1 MNNISPEKQRELEKK
16 SSAIS
21 LSDMEMFIFPDLI
34 FSLVLA
40 NIMSPILWRWRDDPW
55 FTEFNKRGSVAR
67 INRLKQYIMDHY
79 TFNLDLETWGLTTQ
93 EKELARFNSFIDRET
108 LSKSNALFGY
118 EGDKYYFDI
127 DIRRHF
133 GLDKYNTNVIPYW
146 KTETLE
152 AMTAFSKKPGYNTGA
167 GECVSLAALYAAALF
182 VVLDI
187 PLEQIYLM
195 ATPLHSQNFV
205 DLGDGIITNNRR
217 IVTKNM
223 WFNGTELSAQARRA
237 IEHENITFVTHCS
250 GWIHTIYDT
259 ATISKATIESFS
271 TKLTNYLATSLTPE
285 ILGNFLRQYPEAQ
298 NCFVVKYIINGHL
311 HYLPLSRAF
320 AYERD
325 TPFKVTDNTRQ
336 QLLATIDQEEM
347 HSAICQQ
354 CIVLDDLENY
364 LRQYPVDINSEDDI
378 ARLEQRLSSNCIN
391 IKETLKHLIAFCKTT
406 PRLPKHSEKQFI
418 SQGTPLGIVPGMS
431 RDEIIKRVYAIKDEN
446 EYCKMA
452 LYAWR
457 DLRNTEL
464 EPFIKAALERNP
476 VCIEATQEFVDDTA
490 LCNAITTKLT
500 NESIYEETFRLAQPD
515 EVWNYQ
521 CGDGLEQAIM
531 LATILKARNP
541 DSAIEI
547 TIANNVATL
556 TRNGETL
563 FTAKTQKTISTNLIK
578 F

>member
-1 MNNISPEKQRELEKK
+1 MNTQEASKQRELEKK
-16 SSAIS
+16 SSAIT

-40 NIMSPILWRWRDDPW
+40 NIMSPILWRWREDPW
-55 FTEFNKRGSVAR
+55 FTQFNKRGEVAR

-133 GLDKYNTNVIPYW
+133 GLDKYNINVIPYW

-152 AMTAFSKKPGYNTGA
+152 AMTAFSHKPGYNTGA

-187 PLEQIYLM
+187 PLEKIYLM

-205 DLGDGIITNNRR
+205 DLGEGIITNNRR

-237 IEHENITFVTHCS
+237 IEHERITFVTHVS

-259 ATISKATIESFS
+259 ATISRDVIKNFS
-271 TKLTNYLATSLTPE
+271 SKLTNYLATNLTPE

-298 NCFVVKYIINGHL
+298 NCFVVKHTINGHA

-320 AYERD
+320 AYEKD
-325 TPFKVTDNTRQ
+325 TPFKVTDNTRP

-347 HSAICQQ
+347 HSACCSQ
-354 CIVLDDLENY
+354 CIVLDDLEAY
-364 LRQYPVDINSEDDI
+364 LRQYPIDINSKEDI
-378 ARLEQRLSSNCIN
+378 ERLEQRLCSKCLN
-391 IKETLKHLIAFCKTT
+391 IKQTLNHLISFCKTL
-406 PRLPKHSEKQFI
+406 PRIPDY
-418 SQGTPLGIVPGMS
+418 SQKKFVAQGDTLEIVPGMS
-431 RDEIIKRVYAIKDEN
+431 REQIIERVYALKDKN
-446 EYCKMA
+446 EYCRMA

-457 DLRNTEL
+457 DLRDTEL
-464 EPFIKAALERNP
+464 EPFMKAALERNP
-476 VCIEATQEFVDDTA
+476 VCIEGTNHCEDEAA
-490 LCNAITTKLT
+490 LCELLSRELQAK
-500 NESIYEETFRLAQPD
+500 SIYEEEFRLAQPD
-515 EVWNYQ
+515 EVWNYRT
-521 CGDGLEQAIM
+521 GDGLEQAIM
-531 LATILKARNP
+531 LACILKARTPEQALTIKTEKGIVSLLRDDTNIF
-541 DSAIEI
+541 SAK
-547 TIANNVATL
+547 
-556 TRNGETL
+556 
-563 FTAKTQKTISTNLIK
+563 TAKSISTDLIQI
-578 F
+578 

>member
-1 MNNISPEKQRELEKK
+1 MKEITPEQQRELEKK

-40 NIMSPILWRWRDDPW
+40 NIMSPILWRWREDPW
-55 FTEFNKRGSVAR
+55 FTEFNKRGTVAR

-93 EKELARFNSFIDRET
+93 EKELARFNSFIDRDT

-152 AMTAFSKKPGYNTGA
+152 AMTAFSRKPGYSTGA

-195 ATPLHSQNFV
+195 ATPLHSQNFI
-205 DLGDGIITNNRR
+205 DLGEGIITNNRR

-237 IEHENITFVTHCS
+237 IEHERITFVTHCS

-259 ATISKATIESFS
+259 ATISKDAIKSFS
-271 TKLTNYLATSLTPE
+271 TKLTDYLATSLTPE
-285 ILGNFLRQYPEAQ
+285 ILGNFLRQYPDAQ
-298 NCFVVKYIINGHL
+298 NCFVVKYVINGHL

-325 TPFKVTDNTRQ
+325 TPFKVTDNTRP
-336 QLLATIDQEEM
+336 QLLANIDQEEM
-347 HSAICQQ
+347 HSAICSQ
-354 CIVLDDLENY
+354 CIVLDDLESY
-364 LRQYPVDINSEDDI
+364 LRQYPVDINSQEDI
-378 ARLEQRLSSNCIN
+378 ARLEQRLCTKCMD
-391 IKETLKHLIAFCKTT
+391 IKETLQHLIAFCKTT
-406 PRLPKHSEKQFI
+406 PRLPKHSDKQFV
-418 SQGTPLGIVPGMS
+418 SQGTPLDITPGMG
-431 RDEIIKRVYAIKDEN
+431 REEIIKRVYELKEEN

-457 DLRNTEL
+457 DLSNTEL
-464 EPFIKAALERNP
+464 EPFMKAALERNP
-476 VCIEATQEFVDDTA
+476 VCIEETKQFTDEKA
-490 LCNAITTKLT
+490 LCEAIASTIT
-500 NESIYEETFRLAQPD
+500 NESIYEEAFRLAQPD

-531 LATILKARNP
+531 LATILKAR
-541 DSAIEI
+541 DADAQLEI
-547 TIANNVATL
+547 KIANNEATL
-556 TRNGETL
+556 VKNSEAL
-563 FTAKTQKTISTNLIK
+563 FVAKTQKSISTNLIK
-578 F
+578 V

>member
-1 MNNISPEKQRELEKK
+1 MNTQEASKQRELEKK
-16 SSAIS
+16 SSAIT

-152 AMTAFSKKPGYNTGA
+152 AMTAFSKKSGYSTGA

-320 AYERD
+320 AYESD
-325 TPFKVTDNTRQ
+325 TPFKVTDNTRP

-347 HSAICQQ
+347 HSAICHQ
-354 CIVLDDLENY
+354 CIVLDDLESY
-364 LRQYPVDINSEDDI
+364 LRQYPVDINSENDI
-378 ARLEQRLSSNCIN
+378 ARLEQHLCSNCIN

-418 SQGTPLGIVPGMS
+418 SQGTPLDIVPGMS

-521 CGDGLEQAIM
+521 CGDGLEHAIM
-531 LATILKARNP
+531 LATILKARNA
-541 DSAIEI
+541 DAAIEI
-547 TIANNVATL
+547 TIANNMATL
-556 TRNGETL
+556 TRNGESL
-563 FTAKTQKTISTNLIK
+563 FTAKTQKTISTNLINL
-578 F
+578 